1 MPGDTPNASYHSGAR
16 QRSYMTAANG
26 GDRAAQTDATGLT
39 SITNS
44 WWFLDAVSVETSES
58 IGAVVALGDSITE
71 GANSTS
77 NTNHR
82 WPDYLAA
89 RLSAVGNQ
97 VGVRG
102 VVNEGISGNSVLK
115 DFNCCGGNPSGLS
128 RLDRD
133 VISHDGVQHGDRRA
147 RHQRHR
153 QLPERDRRSSTTSPT
168 ACARSPTACT
178 GRS

>member
-1 MPGDTPNASYHSGAR
+1 MTPAD
-16 QRSYMTAANG
+16 G
-26 GDRAAQTDATGLT
+26 GDRAAQTDATGFT
-39 SITNS
+39 AITNS
-44 WWFLDAVSVETSES
+44 WWFLDAVSVETSDQ

-89 RLSAVGNQ
+89 RLNAVNNR
-97 VGVRG
+97 VGIRG

-115 DFNCCGGNPSGLS
+115 DYNCCGGNPSGLS

-133 VISHDGVQHGDRRA
+133 VHLPRRRPHGDRRA

-153 QLPERDRRSSTTSPT
+153 QLPERDRRSSRTSPT
-168 ACARSPTACT
+168 ACARSPTGCT
-178 GRS
+178 APA